1 MNGQDRKD
9 IDGLK
14 AEVKGLAINIEEL
27 SKSEDN
33 LYAYYN
39 DLAGSVDEIM
49 TNHLPHISNDAKSAK
64 FRSGV
69 TMWVSGIT
77 IAFLTIG
84 IAIIACLIALN

>member
-1 MNGQDRKD
+1 MNDKDRDELGKLGIRVGNLEKGQED
-9 IDGLK
+9 ILK
-14 AEVKGLAINIEEL
+14 
-27 SKSEDN
+27 
-33 LYAYYN
+33 
-39 DLAGSVDEIM
+39 
-49 TNHLPHISNDAKSAK
+49 NHLPHISADAKSAR